1 MEANHNNATLGS
13 GSGANKAKDDL
24 ELGAHDYSK
33 QIDPAGEDEGR
44 DGVVQTDAVFGEIVE
59 GGPNYRAVS
68 HQLFHEEYPLTD
80 RSDGSARLCSCS
92 KPR

>member
-1 MEANHNNATLGS
+1 MEAHHDNATLAS

-33 QIDPAGEDEGR
+33 QIDPAGDDEGR

-68 HQLFHEEYPLTD
+68 HQLAHEE
-80 RSDGSARLCSCS
+80 
-92 KPR
+92 